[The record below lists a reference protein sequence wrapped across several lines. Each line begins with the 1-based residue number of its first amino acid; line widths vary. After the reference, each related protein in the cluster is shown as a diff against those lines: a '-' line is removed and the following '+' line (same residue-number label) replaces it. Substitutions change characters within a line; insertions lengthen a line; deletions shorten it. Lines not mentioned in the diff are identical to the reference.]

1 MYGVI
6 YLDSKINHKIT
17 QMNIVTLNFSL
28 KRLLPSLT
36 LFLVFS
42 LNLMGQ
48 EGDPGNGKKLFNTN
62 CAACHKLD
70 KKLIGPPLKGI
81 SEKRTNE
88 WLQAWIKDNNA
99 LRASGDQD
107 AIDIFE
113 EYQGM
118 PMIAYPQLSEQDIN
132 DIIAF
137 TDDKLVDAA
146 VADASEVPQEVD
158 PMVAVG
164 KKLFQTNCAACH
176 KLDKKLI
183 GPALG
188 NIADKRSE

>member
-1 MYGVI
+1 MSGVI

-48 EGDPGNGKKLFNTN
+48 EGDPANGKKLFNTN

-70 KKLIGPPLKGI
+70 IKLIDPPLKGI

-113 EYQGM
+113 E
-118 PMIAYPQLSEQDIN
+118 
-132 DIIAF
+132 
-137 TDDKLVDAA
+137 
-146 VADASEVPQEVD
+146 
-158 PMVAVG
+158 
-164 KKLFQTNCAACH
+164 
-176 KLDKKLI
+176 
-183 GPALG
+183 
-188 NIADKRSE
+188 